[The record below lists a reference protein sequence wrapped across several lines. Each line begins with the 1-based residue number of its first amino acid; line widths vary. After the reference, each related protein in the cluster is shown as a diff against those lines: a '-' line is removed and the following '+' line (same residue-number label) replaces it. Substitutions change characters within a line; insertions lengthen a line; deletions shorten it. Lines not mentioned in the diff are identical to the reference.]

1 MLEPLGDDGED
12 ELDDDGDDEPEE
24 DGVDEPPIAP
34 EPLDPK
40 LLPLDGV
47 PPKLLVLDGVLLLLK
62 LLVLL

>member
-1 MLEPLGDDGED
+1 
-12 ELDDDGDDEPEE
+12 
-24 DGVDEPPIAP
+24 VDEPPIAP

-47 PPKLLVLDGVLLLLK
+47 LPKLLVLDGVLLLLK

>member
-1 MLEPLGDDGED
+1 MTTATTNRRRTVWTSRRSRPSRST
-12 ELDDDGDDEPEE
+12 
-24 DGVDEPPIAP
+24 
-34 EPLDPK
+34 PK